1 MTTTIP
7 NVKTRKRNPPSE
19 FAKELKR
26 IREHHTPLHTVE
38 IEIKVLPLQQ
48 WKLIRINEQLRVI
61 RNTVLGQL
69 YKNYSQMIRTK
80 EFKKVLKTYRLI
92 SNTLN
97 KSKDEKEKKIL
108 EKEKRDLNK
117 KFEELRNKHNITF
130 EYARNYG
137 SSLRTRKYKLPDAV
151 TVWSV
156 CEIAWKSMEGLIF
169 GAAKKPR
176 FHKRREFVPIQGK
189 QAERCVILKHN
200 LVEGTFYLTHNGMSF
215 PLIIKEKDLFIKE
228 TLSHIAYYM
237 KNTSSIDKEN
247 VERHLAGKTIV
258 PTYRI
263 RNNRIVLREIR
274 GKLRFFVQIVLEGL
288 PVVKRKKNGTFR
300 HSYGIGKIGGD
311 IGTQT
316 LAVVSQ
322 KDVNLYNLAERS
334 KDTFYYERKI
344 YLIQRYLDRSKRTVN
359 PQNYNSNGTIKK
371 GKKEWVYSKR
381 YLKAKTKLKNLHRKA
396 ALSRKYAHNEDT
408 NRLRSIGDQFIIE
421 TMNIKGLQRKA
432 KEITK
437 NEKTGKFNRRKRFGK
452 SIGKRSPG
460 YLINQVK
467 YRFALTGGTVYEV
480 NTWTYKA
487 SQYDHVLDD
496 TNKKQLSQ
504 RWHTLPDGRKIQRD
518 IYSAFLLFCSK
529 KDLQKPDREQ
539 CLMHFENFYKKHQSC
554 VQGIKKSRKLILNS
568 GIKIS

>member
-1 MTTTIP
+1 MRRRVILLTTTIP

-19 FAKELKR
+19 FAKELKK
-26 IREHHTPLHTVE
+26 IREHRTPLHTVE
-38 IEIKVLPLQQ
+38 IEIKVLPFQQ

-69 YKNYSQMIRTK
+69 YKNYLQMIRTK

-92 SNTLN
+92 SNLLN
-97 KSKDEKEKKIL
+97 QSKDDKEKEILLREKK
-108 EKEKRDLNK
+108 DLIKNL
-117 KFEELRNKHNITF
+117 EELRQKHNITF

-137 SSLRTRKYKLPDAV
+137 ASLRTRKYKLPDAV

-156 CEIAWKSMEGLIF
+156 CEMAWKSMERLIF
-169 GAAKKPR
+169 GDAMKPR
-176 FHKRREFVPIQGK
+176 FHKRGEFVPIQGK

-200 LVEGTFYLTHNGMSF
+200 SDEGTFYLTHNGMSF
-215 PLIIKEKDLFIKE
+215 PLVIKEKDLFVKE
-228 TLSHIAYYM
+228 TLSHVVHYM
-237 KNTSSIDKEN
+237 KNSSSIDKEN
-247 VERHLAGKTIV
+247 VERHLVGKPIV

-263 RNNRIVLREIR
+263 RNNRIVLKEIR

-288 PVVKRKKNGTFR
+288 PVVKRKKDGTFR

-322 KDVNLYNLAERS
+322 NDVNLYNLAERS
-334 KDTFYYERKI
+334 KNTFYYERKI
-344 YLIQRYLDRSKRTVN
+344 YLIQRYLDRSKRSIN

-381 YLKAKTKLKNLHRKA
+381 YQKAKKKLKNLHRKA
-396 ALSRKYAHNEDT
+396 ALSRKYAHNEDI
-408 NRLRSIGDQFIIE
+408 NRLRSLGDRFIIE

-437 NEKTGKFNRRKRFGK
+437 NEKTGKFNRRKRYGK

-460 YLINQVK
+460 YFINQVK
-467 YRFALTGGTVYEV
+467 YRFALTGGTVHEV

-504 RWHTLPDGRKIQRD
+504 RWHTL
-518 IYSAFLLFCSK
+518 A
-529 KDLQKPDREQ
+529 
-539 CLMHFENFYKKHQSC
+539 
-554 VQGIKKSRKLILNS
+554 
-568 GIKIS
+568 

>member
-1 MTTTIP
+1 MTTTIQ
-7 NVKTRKRNPPSE
+7 NVKARKRNPPSE
-19 FAKELKR
+19 FAKELKK
-26 IREHHTPLHTVE
+26 IREHRTPLHTVE
-38 IEIKVLPLQQ
+38 IEIKVLPFQQ

-69 YKNYSQMIRTK
+69 YKNYLQMIRTK

-92 SNTLN
+92 SNLLN
-97 KSKDEKEKKIL
+97 QSKNEKEKEIL
-108 EKEKRDLNK
+108 LREKKDLIKNL
-117 KFEELRNKHNITF
+117 EELRQKHNITF
-130 EYARNYG
+130 EHARNYG
-137 SSLRTRKYKLPDAV
+137 ASLRTRKYKLPDAV

-156 CEIAWKSMEGLIF
+156 CEMAWKSMERLIF
-169 GAAKKPR
+169 GDAMKPR
-176 FHKRREFVPIQGK
+176 FHKRGEFLPIQGK

-200 LVEGTFYLTHNGMSF
+200 SDEGKFYLTHNGMSF
-215 PLIIKEKDLFIKE
+215 PLVIKEKDLFVKE
-228 TLSHIAYYM
+228 TLSHVIDYM

-247 VERHLAGKTIV
+247 VERNLVGKPIV

-263 RNNRIVLREIR
+263 RNNRIVLKEIR

-288 PVVKRKKNGTFR
+288 PVVKRKKDGRFR

-322 KDVNLYNLAERS
+322 NDVNLYNLAERS
-334 KDTFYYERKI
+334 KNTFYYERKI
-344 YLIQRYLDRSKRTVN
+344 YLIQRYLDRSKRSIN

-381 YLKAKTKLKNLHRKA
+381 YQKAKKKLKNLHRKA
-396 ALSRKYAHNEDT
+396 ALSRKYAHNEDI
-408 NRLRSIGDQFIIE
+408 NRLRSLGDRFIIE

-437 NEKTGKFNRRKRFGK
+437 NEKTGKFNRRKRYGK

-460 YLINQVK
+460 YFINQVK
-467 YRFALTGGTVYEV
+467 YRFALTGGTVDEV

-529 KDLQKPDREQ
+529 RDLQKPDREQ
-539 CLMHFENFYKKHQSC
+539 CLRNFENFYEKHQLC
-554 VQGIKKSRKLILNS
+554 IQGIKEKRKLVLNS